1 MAQHLPARGP
11 YSARVL
17 TPWLVSLLP
26 VDPRVGFLIVTVV
39 ALALTYVVWAR
50 IHGWLGV
57 PLFLA
62 LYYPTFYSLLNPY
75 LVDPV
80 LLLTLVIVVWALTH
94 ERGWLA
100 SAAFL
105 IGALNK
111 EVILVALPLLIWYRP
126 RGVWVGA
133 LGAILITIGLQ
144 LSSNG
149 VATFEYSSARAML
162 GGSVRAG
169 LPFVP
174 WIVLGWSHAPIADR
188 RACLVILCGVLPL
201 TLAGDTGRMLGLV
214 APFWI
219 PIALQG
225 VRALRQRPVAEPARN
240 IS

>member
-1 MAQHLPARGP
+1 MAQHLSARGP

-26 VDPRVGFLIVTVV
+26 VDPRVGFLIVTAV
-39 ALALTYVVWAR
+39 ALAMTYVVWAR

-111 EVILVALPLLIWYRP
+111 
-126 RGVWVGA
+126 G
-133 LGAILITIGLQ
+133 
-144 LSSNG
+144 SS
-149 VATFEYSSARAML
+149 S
-162 GGSVRAG
+162 
-169 LPFVP
+169 
-174 WIVLGWSHAPIADR
+174 
-188 RACLVILCGVLPL
+188 
-201 TLAGDTGRMLGLV
+201 
-214 APFWI
+214 
-219 PIALQG
+219 
-225 VRALRQRPVAEPARN
+225 LRCHY
-240 IS
+240 

>member
-1 MAQHLPARGP
+1 VLPDPFGDGLEYLRMAQHLPARGP

-17 TPWLVSLLP
+17 TPWIVSLMP

-39 ALALTYVVWAR
+39 ALTVTYVAWAR
-50 IHGWLGV
+50 MHGWLGV

-62 LYYPTFYSLLNPY
+62 LYYPTFYSVLNPY

-111 EVILVALPLLIWYRP
+111 EVILIVLPLLIWYRP

-133 LGAILITIGLQ
+133 LGAILITIGLR
-144 LSSNG
+144 LSMSDS
-149 VATFEYSSARAML
+149 ATFEFTSARAML

-169 LPFVP
+169 LLFLP
-174 WIVLGWSHAPIADR
+174 WIVLGWPHSPLADR
-188 RACLVILCGVLPL
+188 RAFLVVLCGVLPL
-201 TLAGDTGRMLGLV
+201 TLAGDAGRMLGLA

-219 PIALQG
+219 PIALKG
-225 VRALRQRPVAEPARN
+225 VRA
-240 IS
+240 